1 MTSTLLR
8 WGGNLLDLFFP
19 RVCTVCHTP
28 LVEGEDLMCLGCLM
42 ELPRVEFDDYR
53 DNELADR
60 LASLRAPI
68 EKAASLYYHMS
79 GTPHVRLIH
88 DAKIQPSPDYRAQTR
103 THACRTACHSRIF
116 DDIDVLM
123 PVPLHFTKLWMR
135 GYNQSHEIARGL
147 SDVTGLPIGDN
158 LTASRPHSTQTR
170 KMPHSVAPIPSA
182 HFA

>member
-60 LASLRAPI
+60 QIGRA
-68 EKAASLYYHMS
+68 
-79 GTPHVRLIH
+79 HV
-88 DAKIQPSPDYRAQTR
+88 
-103 THACRTACHSRIF
+103 
-116 DDIDVLM
+116 
-123 PVPLHFTKLWMR
+123 
-135 GYNQSHEIARGL
+135 
-147 SDVTGLPIGDN
+147 
-158 LTASRPHSTQTR
+158 
-170 KMPHSVAPIPSA
+170 
-182 HFA
+182 

>member
-68 EKAASLYYHMS
+68 EKAGSLYYHM
-79 GTPHVRLIH
+79 
-88 DAKIQPSPDYRAQTR
+88 
-103 THACRTACHSRIF
+103 
-116 DDIDVLM
+116 
-123 PVPLHFTKLWMR
+123 
-135 GYNQSHEIARGL
+135 
-147 SDVTGLPIGDN
+147 
-158 LTASRPHSTQTR
+158 
-170 KMPHSVAPIPSA
+170 
-182 HFA
+182 